1 MFGLCETDLALGA
14 CEGHSAPSGLGVFMG
29 TFYPGRCPGLS
40 HCAPLGR
47 KTGVSGL
54 FVFNP
59 NGVTGESPGQR
70 PGFAN
75 ELDTQALKGRYEDAR
90 GMR

>member
-1 MFGLCETDLALGA
+1 MP
-14 CEGHSAPSGLGVFMG
+14 PSGRKIG
-29 TFYPGRCPGLS
+29 
-40 HCAPLGR
+40 APLGR
-47 KTGVSGL
+47 KIGVSLWRKIGVSLWRKTGASGL

-75 ELDTQALKGRYEDAR
+75 GLDTQALKGRYEGAR
-90 GMR
+90 SMR